1 MNHDAFSRRIQMKR
15 QLVFVLSMIFVCS
28 GSFAYSPIIDG
39 AAVDLKIRVVDDMGA
54 PVPGAKMAVVIYT
67 TPDKADTK
75 RGETDAD
82 GCFAAKGRSYGEVEV
97 WASKKGYYDT
107 KSPVAFKNLPN
118 DEVERCR
125 KWSDGAVETK
135 ITLKK
140 VRNPVATA
148 FHLVDYANI
157 PATNEVVC
165 LDLETFKWCPPHG
178 NGKHDDLHLF
188 YEVWNNPT
196 NWFSYLRK
204 LTITAPNCVDGFYRR
219 KVDEFSR
226 FRYDYSASTNETYLK
241 EFRHVVDRRS
251 GKFDELSHPSD
262 DVYFIFRMR
271 TATNEVGEV
280 VRANYGRIGEK
291 SDHMFGLR
299 MKAWFNPNEN
309 DTNLEDARLR

>member
-1 MNHDAFSRRIQMKR
+1 MLRWYLMMV
-15 QLVFVLSMIFVCS
+15 VFTLAIVHA
-28 GSFAYSPIIDG
+28 GHAYSPIIDG
-39 AAVDLKIRVVDDMGA
+39 AAVDLKIRVVDDRGEA
-54 PVPGAKMAVVIYT
+54 VPGAKVAIVIYT
-67 TPDKADTK
+67 TPNKADTK
-75 RGETDAD
+75 RGETDAN
-82 GCFAAKGRSYGEVEV
+82 GCFAAKGRSCGEVEV
-97 WASKKGYYDT
+97 YASKEGYYDT
-107 KSPVAFKNLPN
+107 HTRPKFRTLSDK
-118 DEVERCR
+118 EVEDRR
-125 KWSDGAVETK
+125 KWSEGTVETK

-226 FRYDYSASTNETYLK
+226 FRYDYSASTNETYIK

-251 GKFDELSHPSD
+251 GKFDELSHPPD
-262 DVYFIFRMR
+262 DVYFILRMR

-280 VRANYGRIGEK
+280 IRANYGRIGEK

-309 DTNLEDARLR
+309 DVNLEDARLR

>member
-1 MNHDAFSRRIQMKR
+1 MLRWYLMMF
-15 QLVFVLSMIFVCS
+15 VFTLAIAHA
-28 GSFAYSPIIDG
+28 GHAYSPIIDG
-39 AAVDLKIRVVDDMGA
+39 AAVDLKIRVVDDRGET
-54 PVPGAKMAVVIYT
+54 VPGAKVAVVIYT
-67 TPDKADTK
+67 TPNKADTK
-75 RGETDAD
+75 RGETDAN

-97 WASKKGYYDT
+97 YASKEGYYDT
-107 KSPVAFKNLPN
+107 HTRPKFRTLSDK
-118 DEVERCR
+118 EVEERR
-125 KWSDGAVETK
+125 KWSEGTVETK

-157 PATNEVVC
+157 PATNEVVR

-178 NGKHDDLHLF
+178 NGRHDDLHLF

-280 VRANYGRIGEK
+280 VHANYGRIGEK